1 MYHWNNQSLIANAN
15 AARAAGRLLTNLLAT
30 ISSRLVMD
38 MVLRVALIALG
49 LLLKRHQTQASRKE
63 LSNGNQS
70 LFRLSGLR
78 QPIQIPRR
86 VG

>member
-1 MYHWNNQSLIANAN
+1 MYHWNNQSPYCQCQ
-15 AARAAGRLLTNLLAT
+15 RCPCCGRLLTNLLAI

-78 QPIQIPRR
+78 QPIQIPR
-86 VG
+86 